1 MGLPSWEA
9 ILVFIGGVI
18 ATLLTISARRGG
30 EQAEARRAD
39 KEGEASLSEATIAWA
54 KHLQETLNQQIKDL
68 RSDYEGK
75 QVTMQERLVSL
86 ESELRIYQAH
96 NRLLITQI
104 IQAGMLPVDPPPLR
118 DLHRPDDE

>member
-9 ILVFIGGVI
+9 VLVFLGGVI
-18 ATLLTISARRGG
+18 ATLLGINARRSGV
-30 EQAEARRAD
+30 QAEARKAD

-68 RSDYEGK
+68 RSDYESK

-104 IQAGMLPVDPPPLR
+104 IKAGMLPVDPPALQ
-118 DLHRPDDE
+118 DLHRFDDG